1 MESTMDIESLIL
13 FRAVVE
19 QGSFTAAAN
28 LLNKDKAHVSRV
40 ISRLEKRLE
49 VQLLWRSTRRLAV
62 SEVGRELYERAV
74 SILGA
79 LEETQNVLASTQS
92 EPMGHLRISAGSE
105 FGVMRVN
112 HWVAEYMKRY
122 PKVRVEADY
131 SNRLTDVIHEGI
143 DVAIR
148 VGPLPD
154 SDLSARSLGEI
165 KYGLYASPTY
175 LAHHEKLKHPSQL
188 SEHSLVV
195 FSPRGKAKWVLT
207 NKADTYSVDTEPTFQ
222 VNNNLAARDIAA
234 SGMGVVLLPLF
245 QASPLEKAGT
255 LVRVLEQWEKTPVK
269 VSALFASSRYMAPK
283 VRAFIDIALEFF

>member
-1 MESTMDIESLIL
+1 MDIESLIL
-13 FRAVVE
+13 FRTVVE

-40 ISRLEKRLE
+40 ISRLENRLK

-62 SEVGRELYERAV
+62 SEIGRELYERTV
-74 SILGA
+74 SILNA
-79 LEETQNVLASTQS
+79 LEETQRVLANTQN
-92 EPMGHLRISAGSE
+92 EPIGHLRISAGSE
-105 FGVMRVN
+105 FGVIRVN
-112 HWVAEYMKRY
+112 HWIAEYMKRY

-131 SNRLTDVIHEGI
+131 SNRLTDIIHEGI

-154 SDLSARSLGEI
+154 SDLSARSLGEV

-175 LAHHEKLKHPSQL
+175 LAQHERISHPEQL
-188 SEHSLVV
+188 SEHSLIQ

-207 NKADTYSVDTEPTFQ
+207 NKADIYTVDGEPVFL
-222 VNNNLAARDIAA
+222 VNNNIAARDIAA
-234 SGMGVVLLPLF
+234 SGMGVVLLPVFL
-245 QASPLEKAGT
+245 ALPLVKTGSLA
-255 LVRVLEQWEKTPVK
+255 RVIEVWEKTPVK

-283 VRAFIDIALEFF
+283 VRAFIDTALELF